1 MQKIFNLGTLAEVQV
16 LDDSDWKGSGGEDH
30 KGTLVRARAHTH
42 THTHTHTHCLDFHIH
57 FLGGSNSKESAWN
70 AGDLGWIPGSGSSPG
85 EGRGYPLQYS
95 CLKNS
100 MDREA

>member
-1 MQKIFNLGTLAEVQV
+1 MIVIGREVVGKII
-16 LDDSDWKGSGGEDH
+16 KG
-30 KGTLVRARAHTH
+30 LWHTH
-42 THTHTHTHCLDFHIH
+42 THTHTHHLDFHIH
-57 FLGGSNSKESAWN
+57 FLGGSNGKESAWN

-95 CLKNS
+95 CLENS